1 MTEIETTRTKEI
13 IDEVMDLLMKLKYG
27 LQAENE
33 PLQEDE
39 KTEMLTV
46 KECCKEIK
54 YISEYTV
61 RLLALEGKIKSVRV
75 GKSGRGKILIN
86 KKSLIDYF
94 ANAQQIK
101 EGNPKI

>member
-1 MTEIETTRTKEI
+1 MTEIENIRTKEI

-27 LQAENE
+27 LPGQNE
-33 PLQEDE
+33 QLHEDE

-46 KECCKEIK
+46 KECCREIN

-94 ANAQQIK
+94 ANARQIK
-101 EGNPKI
+101 EGNTKI